1 MQFRVMFRD
10 DVEQLRSILASHVA
24 TLNLLLQIHTLAFV
38 SAAEE
43 DRVSSVSSLENK
55 ILAQRQMLEIIDG
68 NIGTSLRR
76 QQKIKASLQAQ
87 HSVLVALDHKVGST
101 VDQLQDQQLLIQD
114 TQSFIKQVE
123 ERTIALSTT
132 MTGVASLATLG
143 VTHLRQIVRQIHKML
158 QACAAISADIRI
170 IKSELVGM
178 FSNLLSILRQIDNKL
193 PTRLCLPIV
202 QFTTALGDTIALPY
216 ELCQKWGV
224 FTRLVQVVFEDR
236 PGKARVDAGLYS
248 IMNARGGRLLK
259 EGSWK
264 HAVKAHDHLSMSIWL
279 NEVAVKADT
288 CPFSNARISPI
299 FEASGG
305 ILQFF

>member
-143 VTHLRQIVRQIHKML
+143 VTHLRQIVRQIHNML

>member
-43 DRVSSVSSLENK
+43 DRVSSASSLENK
-55 ILAQRQMLEIIDG
+55 ILAQRQMLETIDG

-76 QQKIKASLQAQ
+76 QHKIKASLQAQ

-101 VDQLQDQQLLIQD
+101 VDQLHDQQLLIQD
-114 TQSFIKQVE
+114 TQTLIKQVE

-132 MTGVASLATLG
+132 MTGVTSLVALG
-143 VTHLRQIVRQIHKML
+143 VTHLRQILRQVHNML
-158 QACAAISADIRI
+158 QVCAAISADIRF
-170 IKSELVGM
+170 IKSELFVM
-178 FSNLLSILRQIDNKL
+178 FSNLLSMLRQIDHKL
-193 PTRLCLPIV
+193 PTQLCLPIV

-216 ELCQKWGV
+216 ELCQQWSV
-224 FTRLVQVVFEDR
+224 FTKLIEVVFEDR
-236 PGKARVDAGLYS
+236 PGKARVDSGLYS

-259 EGSWK
+259 EDSWK